1 MWNSLNFVLE
11 SYFEYR
17 DALAL
22 SRLFVVFLNILL
34 LDQRKSF
41 DPSLSQRYL
50 DRF

>member
-34 LDQRKSF
+34 HVTGPKKKL
-41 DPSLSQRYL
+41 
-50 DRF
+50 